1 VFSFTGLP
9 NRLIENLYF
18 KKINIKND
26 HGIVGKNAA
35 NLFFENVKINGNT
48 DYNIDR
54 TLTKKRLLKK

>member
-18 KKINIKND
+18 KNIKNH

-48 DYNIDR
+48 DYKIDR
-54 TLTKKRLLKK
+54 TLTKKGY